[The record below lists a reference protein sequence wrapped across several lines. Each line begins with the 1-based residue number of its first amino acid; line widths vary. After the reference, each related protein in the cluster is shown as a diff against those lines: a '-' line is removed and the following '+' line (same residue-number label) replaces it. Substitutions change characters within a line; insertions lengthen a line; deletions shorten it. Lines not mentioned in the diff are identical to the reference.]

1 LYNANDLTYGPG
13 GGWVWD
19 FGSGFFQ
26 CEILVS
32 DLDAEADDA
41 HGYLAIRPIEEA
53 EPYRIYCVL
62 EERFKAEAA
71 VLSSQIFGSMA
82 EAKDF
87 LDSVLA
93 FPTPKIPA
101 PL

>member
-1 LYNANDLTYGPG
+1 
-13 GGWVWD
+13 VWD

-32 DLDAEADDA
+32 DLDSEFEIA
-41 HGYLAIRPIEEA
+41 GYLAIRPIEET
-53 EPYRIYCVL
+53 EPYRIYCAL
-62 EERFKAEAA
+62 YEGENTKKFDAEAEL
-71 VLSSQIFGSMA
+71 VSSQIFGSMA

-93 FPTPKIPA
+93 FPVPAIPA
-101 PL
+101 PR